1 MQLLDSHDEQLK
13 LAEFTL
19 GTISTSLQMFSDS
32 SMKASVR
39 LAACLLDDKRPRIKM
54 VTPRYEGHTHMG
66 TVYIHTSLNTFTHI
80 QSVHIQSEMSTFVR
94 SQIKSLKKWQQANI
108 SLNISQ
114 SFFLSLIICDIY
126 TLALSSPLYPSWL
139 THLI

>member
-19 GTISTSLQMFSDS
+19 GTISTSVNMFSDS

-54 VTPRYEGHTHMG
+54 VTPRY
-66 TVYIHTSLNTFTHI
+66 
-80 QSVHIQSEMSTFVR
+80 
-94 SQIKSLKKWQQANI
+94 
-108 SLNISQ
+108 
-114 SFFLSLIICDIY
+114 
-126 TLALSSPLYPSWL
+126 
-139 THLI
+139 